1 MQMRHLRYF
10 VALADERHFGRA
22 AASCHV
28 SQSTLSAALRL
39 LEEEIGAPL
48 VERDKRF
55 KGLTAE
61 GVALVDWARRILAER
76 RRLDQEIAA
85 LHDGL
90 SGELKLGA
98 VPAADEERRATCRP
112 WINAKQHGLDAVKK
126 H

>member
-1 MQMRHLRYF
+1 MQLRHLRYV

-22 AASCHV
+22 AAACNV

-85 LHDGL
+85 L
-90 SGELKLGA
+90 
-98 VPAADEERRATCRP
+98 
-112 WINAKQHGLDAVKK
+112 
-126 H
+126 